1 MYYQSLASELI
12 RIRMNLLQ
20 VPASQKLSGILRGEL
35 FVLNYLYNRD
45 ERVHPKELSEK
56 LSVST
61 ARIASLLNH
70 MEEKHLVV
78 RETDLQDSRQVLVR
92 LTPDGLDAIRRCRS
106 DVLANVE
113 RMLEGLGPDDA
124 REYIR
129 IQEKIYNNYMNSG
142 KKNYG

>member
-1 MYYQSLASELI
+1 MYYQALADELLH
-12 RIRMNLLQ
+12 IRMDLLQ
-20 VPASQKLSGILRGEL
+20 VPAAQQLSGILRGEL

-45 ERVHPKELSEK
+45 EGIHPKELSEK

-78 RETDLQDSRQVLVR
+78 RETDPEDSRQVLVR
-92 LTPDGLDAIRRCRS
+92 LTPDGLEAIQCCRR
-106 DVLANVE
+106 DVLTNVE
-113 RMLEGLGPDDA
+113 RMLEALGPDDA

-129 IQEKIYNNYMNSG
+129 IQEKIYSNYMKSG